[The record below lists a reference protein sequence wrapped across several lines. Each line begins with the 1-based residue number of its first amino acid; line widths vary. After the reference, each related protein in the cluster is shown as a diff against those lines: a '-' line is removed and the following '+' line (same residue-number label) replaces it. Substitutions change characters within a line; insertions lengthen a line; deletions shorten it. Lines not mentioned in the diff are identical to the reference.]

1 VVDRLLASQHYG
13 EKWARHWLDLAR
25 YADSDGYEKDL
36 VRPHAWRYRQWV
48 IDALNADMPFDQ
60 FTVEQL
66 AGDLLPKPTVEQRVA
81 TGFHRNVLTNREAG
95 VDRAEAR
102 FEQDI
107 NRTSTIGTVWLGLT
121 VGCAQCH
128 NHKFDPISQKE
139 FYQLFAFVSD
149 IEEND
154 IDAPVPGELGP
165 YLKARPEYDKK
176 RAALLAEYDIAS
188 HQTVWEQKVKRA
200 VEHPGEDIE
209 WDFIV
214 TEFRASNDNATKML
228 YVDPA
233 KRTRQQQMRMTAASL
248 RNMGPDVPKNPAR
261 DTQLKELRKKLADL
275 DATLP
280 PYTQAMTVAVNRTA
294 AKPYIAVG
302 GDFKTKGAEVEPGVP
317 AILTQNGPKDR
328 LSFARWLS
336 SPENPLTARVMVNR
350 MWQEFFGLGIVRTSE
365 DFGTQ
370 GERPSNPELL
380 DWLAA
385 EFRDTGWSMK
395 RMHRL
400 IVTSAAYKQS
410 SNVRG
415 EVAPDLFSRQSRLR
429 LPAELVRDAAL
440 SVSGLLNTGVGGKS
454 VRPPQPAGVAEL
466 GYANS
471 VKWQESTGADRYRRG
486 LYIHFQR
493 TAPYP
498 MLMNFDAPDSNVAC
512 SRRSRS
518 NTPLQALNLMND
530 AVFFE
535 AAQAFAVRVQEEEPG
550 QRIEYAFRAALGRD
564 PNARERERMA
574 KFVDEQGWV
583 AAARVLM
590 NLDEFIVRE

>member
-1 VVDRLLASQHYG
+1 MRSVGLLFALVVIVNAAEPDFVRDVQPLLAAKCQGCHGPARQMAGLRVDDAALLRVITPGSAANSTLIQRVTSTKPGFKMPPAGPGLTPSEIETVRTWIDAGAKVPFEGTAVVKSSHWAFQPLKRPAVPAATAWSKNPIDAFVLARLKSANLEPSPEAAKTTLLRRVSLDLTGLPPTPEQITAFVNDSRPDAYERVVDRLLASQHYG

-233 KRTRQQQMRMTAASL
+233 KRTQAA
-248 RNMGPDVPKNPAR
+248 
-261 DTQLKELRKKLADL
+261 ADAH
-275 DATLP
+275 DG
-280 PYTQAMTVAVNRTA
+280 R
-294 AKPYIAVG
+294 
-302 GDFKTKGAEVEPGVP
+302 
-317 AILTQNGPKDR
+317 
-328 LSFARWLS
+328 
-336 SPENPLTARVMVNR
+336 
-350 MWQEFFGLGIVRTSE
+350 
-365 DFGTQ
+365 
-370 GERPSNPELL
+370 
-380 DWLAA
+380 
-385 EFRDTGWSMK
+385 
-395 RMHRL
+395 
-400 IVTSAAYKQS
+400 
-410 SNVRG
+410 
-415 EVAPDLFSRQSRLR
+415 VAPQHGSR
-429 LPAELVRDAAL
+429 
-440 SVSGLLNTGVGGKS
+440 
-454 VRPPQPAGVAEL
+454 
-466 GYANS
+466 
-471 VKWQESTGADRYRRG
+471 
-486 LYIHFQR
+486 
-493 TAPYP
+493 
-498 MLMNFDAPDSNVAC
+498 C
-512 SRRSRS
+512 S
-518 NTPLQALNLMND
+518 
-530 AVFFE
+530 
-535 AAQAFAVRVQEEEPG
+535 
-550 QRIEYAFRAALGRD
+550 
-564 PNARERERMA
+564 
-574 KFVDEQGWV
+574 
-583 AAARVLM
+583 
-590 NLDEFIVRE
+590 